1 MKNIL
6 SLEEIN
12 QYKEDGAVILRDK
25 FDKLWIDKLKTGIQK
40 LKIPLAL
47 V

>member
-12 QYKEDGAVILRDK
+12 QYKEDGVVILRDK
-25 FDKLWIDKLKTGIQK
+25 FDKLWIDKLKIGIQK
-40 LKIPLAL
+40 AKNAPSPG
-47 V
+47 

>member
-12 QYKEDGAVILRDK
+12 KYKEDGAVILRDK
-25 FDKLWIDKLKTGIQK
+25 FDKLWIDKLKIGIQK
-40 LKIPLAL
+40 LKIPLAP